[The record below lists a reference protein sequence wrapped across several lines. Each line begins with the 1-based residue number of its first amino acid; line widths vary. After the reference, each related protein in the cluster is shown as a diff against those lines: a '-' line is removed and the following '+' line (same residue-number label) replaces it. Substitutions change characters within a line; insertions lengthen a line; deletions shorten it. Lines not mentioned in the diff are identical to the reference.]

1 MTFEFIDRN
10 TYIQRP
16 IYETKDASSKLDLKD
31 VKVLTNNTE
40 SIRFVP
46 SSAPV
51 ISQPADYYLLIDY
64 VEKTPVLSASIDAL
78 VNDEISGYEF
88 EPIGDKENT
97 TLIKHAYDFAEANNL
112 LYVLRQMDNDKYIYG
127 NGYLAISRVND
138 FQIKQMMNT
147 DGYECKD
154 YEFKE
159 MRQFVDELSYKNV
172 KLAYL
177 PSTTVSIYV
186 DDIYGEV
193 VKYKQVVN
201 QNSLDFD
208 KADILHF
215 KDLDYDGKLF
225 GYSRIYGLKSE
236 IQTIWNIKDYLGKF
250 FDNNGTPDLLFIAP
264 KMIPKSPQHEDF
276 KAQLKDMKKMDN
288 KRKNLLS
295 TSDLKIE
302 RLNDINNNMPFQD
315 LLNQYMSE
323 ISLAYDVPPTRIGL
337 APSGAGEGLTLTNQG
352 YYRNVASKQEYIE
365 NILNTQLFI
374 PLLGV
379 RIRLKKDYKEDEQR
393 DAAINKSKLDQLEQL
408 LRNKLIK
415 REDAGRIALN
425 LLGLKG
431 VKTPTDD
438 EVLEEQE
445 QEMETNIQYMQG
457 QQSKTDLSDEP
468 KKNANKNKTP
478 KKYK

>member
-1 MTFEFIDRN
+1 M
-10 TYIQRP
+10 
-16 IYETKDASSKLDLKD
+16 
-31 VKVLTNNTE
+31 
-40 SIRFVP
+40 
-46 SSAPV
+46 
-51 ISQPADYYLLIDY
+51 
-64 VEKTPVLSASIDAL
+64 
-78 VNDEISGYEF
+78 
-88 EPIGDKENT
+88 
-97 TLIKHAYDFAEANNL
+97 
-112 LYVLRQMDNDKYIYG
+112 
-127 NGYLAISRVND
+127 
-138 FQIKQMMNT
+138 
-147 DGYECKD
+147 
-154 YEFKE
+154 
-159 MRQFVDELSYKNV
+159 
-172 KLAYL
+172 
-177 PSTTVSIYV
+177 
-186 DDIYGEV
+186 
-193 VKYKQVVN
+193 
-201 QNSLDFD
+201 
-208 KADILHF
+208 
-215 KDLDYDGKLF
+215 
-225 GYSRIYGLKSE
+225 KSE

-337 APSGAGEGLTLTNQG
+337 PSGAGEGLTLTNQG

-425 LLGLKG
+425 LLRLKG

-438 EVLEEQE
+438 EVIEEQE
-445 QEMETNIQYMQG
+445 QEMETNVQYMQG